1 MAGPLVDPVVDPL
14 VDPDSLRGRIAQAYR
29 EACAAELAALKPGN
43 VHRYADGHGMCAAD
57 FMASAQ
63 ASVVPLTDPSLSLG
77 ERLYRSVAATR
88 AAVGCN
94 TNLGILLLCAPLV
107 PALLDRDAVG
117 GLRQRVVAV
126 LRGTDREDTEW
137 FFRAIRLASP
147 AGLGTSG
154 RYDVA
159 GAADAPL
166 LEVMAH
172 AAPWD
177 RIARAYADGFRDL
190 FGHAAPRLAHFMER
204 WGDES
209 WAATALYMDLLGRH
223 PDTHVARKQGTAVAE
238 SVRRRAAPLA
248 HALARCSN
256 PEDYREALLALDRE
270 FKQQGINPGTSADFT
285 VASLLILRLEPM
297 GCQLEPITGS
307 PRVPGPRAVE
317 AGTKLNL

>member
-1 MAGPLVDPVVDPL
+1 MASPLVDPLIVPG
-14 VDPDSLRGRIAQAYR
+14 PLRGRIAQAYR
-29 EACAAELAALKPGN
+29 EACALELAALKPGN
-43 VHRYADGHGMCAAD
+43 VHRYADGHGMCVGD
-57 FMASAQ
+57 FTTSAQ
-63 ASVVPLTDPSLSLG
+63 ASAVPLTDPSLSLG
-77 ERLYRSVAATR
+77 ERLYRSVVATR

-107 PALLDRDAVG
+107 QALLDRDAVG

-137 FFRAIRLASP
+137 LFRAIRLASP
-147 AGLGTSG
+147 AGLGTSP
-154 RYDVA
+154 RHDVA

-166 LEVMAH
+166 VEVMAH

-190 FGHAAPRLAHFMER
+190 FDHTAPLIAGFIGR
-204 WGDES
+204 WGDEP

-223 PDTHVARKQGTAVAE
+223 PDTHVARKQGAAVAE
-238 SVRRRAAPLA
+238 SVRRRAGPLA
-248 HALARCSN
+248 LALVGCSN

-270 FKQQGINPGTSADFT
+270 LKQEGINPGTSADFT

-317 AGTKLNL
+317 VGTKLNL